1 MKIKGNAT
9 NVEQELIIEGQVCE
23 GVQNFRYLGIIIK

>member
-9 NVEQELIIEGQVCE
+9 NVEQELIIDAQVGE